1 MYHQGRA
8 GMFRSCL
15 VLGVLLATAA
25 LPAHAFDPAVP
36 CPYQTLFST
45 TSFYV
50 QLDPS
55 DYPGSG
61 LIVGQIKENGERMI
75 EGAVYGTLRRS
86 EGTAGYLSIS
96 VARGGQE
103 TKSAAVERITA
114 DTDNLPVR
122 RYTLEVLI
130 IGTVLKLRTVLN
142 NGQVITYTFDTAA
155 GTLTCTAAAGPLELT
170 RTPDVVYVAYADTTA
185 ALLDLLEPQQA
196 LQSRIDA
203 LESAAG
209 TLERTLALRTEE
221 VQACT
226 SDLALSGNLIERQR
240 KVIGKYEEALRQVEE
255 ANRQLEELA
264 AVLARQLTG
273 KVPAIAARSSD
284 KITQMRLRRLVK
296 QGKNAVQRYRRGAT
310 AETAP

>member
-1 MYHQGRA
+1 MSHRWRMR
-8 GMFRSCL
+8 MFRCCL
-15 VLGVLLATAA
+15 VGVLLEVPAP
-25 LPAHAFDPAVP
+25 PAHALDPAVP
-36 CPYQTLFST
+36 CPYQNLVST

-50 QLDPS
+50 QLDS
-55 DYPGSG
+55 TDYPGSG
-61 LIVGQIKENGERMI
+61 LIVGQVKENGERMF

-103 TKSAAVERITA
+103 TKSAAVERVTA
-114 DTDNLPVR
+114 DTNNLPVR

-142 NGQVITYTFDTAA
+142 NGQVITYTFDTVA

-170 RTPDVVYVAYADTTA
+170 RTPDVVYLAYADTTA

-196 LQSRIDA
+196 LQSRISA
-203 LESAAG
+203 LESASG

-221 VQACT
+221 VRACT
-226 SDLALSGNLIERQR
+226 SDLALSENLIERQR
-240 KVIGKYEEALRQVEE
+240 KVIGKYEEALRQTEE

-264 AVLARQLTG
+264 LFLARQVTG
-273 KVPAIAARSSD
+273 QIPAIAAKSSD
-284 KITQMRLRRLVK
+284 RIAQARLRRLAK
-296 QGKNAVQRYRRGAT
+296 QGKKAVLRYRRVAT
-310 AETAP
+310 AQSAP